1 MRITLTFTLSILLFA
16 LTACS
21 QDEPENYGAI
31 PKDTLDKV
39 TKEAEA
45 ATEEAKKK
53 IDDALENL
61 E

>member
-1 MRITLTFTLSILLFA
+1 MRIKLVLMFSIMLFA

-45 ATEEAKKK
+45 ATEQAKKK
-53 IDDALENL
+53 IDDALENI